1 MRGAAEGRVS
11 EQELEAICEK
21 ALADDLRARGGRL
34 AGDHRREQL
43 KPSFVTYPV
52 QGLPFAD
59 GHTRQLPALTEGP
72 FRRQTHAGSYLE
84 RAQRHATRPIKQA
97 VISASA
103 LSRLYPAEGVD
114 GYSRDDFLA
123 DLLPSGELLR
133 QFLDLNNAG
142 QLAAAQLG

>member
-1 MRGAAEGRVS
+1 VITDG
-11 EQELEAICEK
+11 
-21 ALADDLRARGGRL
+21 
-34 AGDHRREQL
+34 EQL
-43 KPSFVTYPV
+43 EPSFVTYPV

-84 RAQRHATRPIKQA
+84 RAQRHAIRPIKQA